1 MTSRPPLRRLCAAAL
16 MATLLLGGCATTT
29 TNTENPRVAHDPWE
43 GFNRKVFAFNEVLD
57 EKLARPVAETYRDVV
72 PQLVRTGVGNFIGN
86 IGDLWSAANHLLQG
100 KLQAGVEMGIRF
112 VTNSFFGLG
121 GILDPASEM
130 GLTRRS
136 EDFGQTLAV
145 WGVGAGPYVVLPLL
159 GPSTVRD
166 SAGLVADRQMAPSVL
181 FGAESDRYAMTTLEV
196 VHGRAVLL
204 GTTALLSSVAL
215 DKYSFTREAW
225 LSRRQDQIFDGAP
238 PIETFEDIG
247 DSNPAPSPAK

>member
-1 MTSRPPLRRLCAAAL
+1 
-16 MATLLLGGCATTT
+16 
-29 TNTENPRVAHDPWE
+29 
-43 GFNRKVFAFNEVLD
+43 
-57 EKLARPVAETYRDVV
+57 
-72 PQLVRTGVGNFIGN
+72 
-86 IGDLWSAANHLLQG
+86 
-100 KLQAGVEMGIRF
+100 
-112 VTNSFFGLG
+112 
-121 GILDPASEM
+121 
-130 GLTRRS
+130 
-136 EDFGQTLAV
+136 
-145 WGVGAGPYVVLPLL
+145 
-159 GPSTVRD
+159 VRD